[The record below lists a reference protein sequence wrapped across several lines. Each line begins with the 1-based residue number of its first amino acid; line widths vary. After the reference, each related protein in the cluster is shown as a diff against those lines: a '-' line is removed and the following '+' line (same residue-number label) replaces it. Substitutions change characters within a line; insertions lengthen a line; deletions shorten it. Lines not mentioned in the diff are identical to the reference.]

1 MYDSTVHEGRDPL
14 ETSGSNILV
23 VTSGTLHE
31 MGHSCFQHVNLPRS
45 DETAALFIT
54 TTRSQA
60 ACLEAWQA
68 TVGDLPSKLAF
79 VGEDN
84 QGQATTGEQ
93 GHRDSA
99 MTIRD
104 VRDAGDLIEVGIA
117 VSELLEDWET
127 GDYHV
132 VVWFESLTE
141 PLHRSGVSHVYRF
154 LAELTSQLNEMD
166 AIGCFQLDAD
176 SSNETEIELL
186 EPLFADVVR
195 QNAPATDISE
205 KKPQTATSQER
216 QPTDTTQTTDMGFIY
231 PEDQSSDRNPQ
242 ARSDEQTSNEGDS
255 DR

>member
-1 MYDSTVHEGRDPL
+1 MSDSTVHEGRDPL
-14 ETSGSNILV
+14 APPGTNILV
-23 VTSGTLHE
+23 VTSEPLHE
-31 MGHSCFQHVNLPRS
+31 MGHSCFQHVHLPRS
-45 DETAALFIT
+45 GEAAALFIT
-54 TTRSQA
+54 TTRSQT

-68 TVGDLPSKLAF
+68 AVGELPSRLAF

-84 QGQATTGEQ
+84 QGQAPTGDRN
-93 GHRDSA
+93 HRNPT

-117 VSELLEDWET
+117 VSEVLEEWET
-127 GDYHV
+127 EDHRV

-141 PLHRSGVSHVYRF
+141 PLHRLGMSHVYRF
-154 LAELTSQLNEMD
+154 LAELTSRLNELD
-166 AIGCFQLDAD
+166 AIGIFRLDAD

-195 QNAPATDISE
+195 QNGPATDTSAKE
-205 KKPQTATSQER
+205 PQATASQER
-216 QPTDTTQTTDMGFIY
+216 QAIETEETTDMGFVY
-231 PEDQSSDRNPQ
+231 PEDQSSGRNPQ